1 MNNKIK
7 LALIAA
13 ATATACLT
21 ACQDDWD
28 DHYGQKADAP
38 MGTASLY
45 DVLRSRPELSDF
57 CDVLDKT
64 KVFSNCRQTD
74 VTYATLLGNDQFF
87 TVWAPVNGTFNRDS
101 LIQMCQTTTGDS
113 LVELHFVKN
122 HVARFAHSVKAD
134 DEAIYMFNG
143 KTITQNAASF
153 NGIGFVET
161 NVAARNGVMHILKQ
175 QSPYY
180 HNIYEALVGL
190 PEYEHIGRFLRSYQ
204 VDKLDEAASLAKG
217 VVDGKTVYIDSVF
230 YSTNPLLGTYDFGVL
245 NGEDSTYWA
254 LIPEKQLWDSL
265 YAEAETYFNY
275 VGVDKPDSLH
285 ELYSHYALMQDL
297 FYNPKAQRNPSRY
310 FASTP
315 WVYSPYE
322 TEELFLHHVYY
333 NVFDEGGLFHPGTWS
348 GSQQC
353 SNGWI
358 YKLDKWPFYKE
369 HLYFYPL
376 INDIEDC
383 LTTYEEGDKTKK
395 LTAEIVA
402 TNDPRVTYNY
412 MTFTPQKQTDPYF
425 FECEIG
431 GVKSGTYDVY
441 VIFLPRDVNP
451 TLPFDESTTAGKRN
465 LRPAKFQAEITYQGL
480 DGKSHTVDCKTH
492 YKIDPESGAYY
503 VKGTSADPFLF
514 DCNVNPNNANTRAF
528 VNDPLKVDSV
538 KLCTMTFPTCSYA
551 LTQPTTRV
559 KIINTITPQESVNK
573 YWGVWF
579 VDRIVF
585 KPHTD
590 TEAGN

>member
-1 MNNKIK
+1 MAAYNATVHSSTKTSPNEAFAAEADRLRYVEGGEAALDEAMTNEVPPRAAWAVVMDVRTGEI
-7 LALIAA
+7 LAMASRPSFAVSAFGSSSPEEQSNRAISTVYEPGSVMKTFAA
-13 ATATACLT
+13 AAALDEGLVAT
-21 ACQDDWD
+21 
-28 DHYGQKADAP
+28 
-38 MGTASLY
+38 
-45 DVLRSRPELSDF
+45 
-57 CDVLDKT
+57 
-64 KVFSNCRQTD
+64 N
-74 VTYATLLGNDQFF
+74 TLLDVSNTLYCGRPLRDHTHGHDEL
-87 TVWAPVNGTFNRDS
+87 TVA
-101 LIQMCQTTTGDS
+101 QMLNQ
-113 LVELHFVKN
+113 
-122 HVARFAHSVKAD
+122 
-134 DEAIYMFNG
+134 
-143 KTITQNAASF
+143 
-153 NGIGFVET
+153 
-161 NVAARNGVMHILKQ
+161 
-175 QSPYY
+175 
-180 HNIYEALVGL
+180 ALVGL

-254 LIPEKQLWDSL
+254 LIPEKELWDSL

-297 FYNPKAQRNPSRY
+297 FYNPKAQHNPSRY

-333 NVFDEGGLFHPGTWS
+333 DVFDEGGLFHPGTWS

-358 YKLDKWPFYKE
+358 YRLDKWPFTKE

-376 INDIEDC
+376 INDIEGC
-383 LTTYEEGDKTKK
+383 LTTYEEGVKTKK
-395 LTAEIVA
+395 LTAETVA
-402 TNDPRVTYNY
+402 TNDSRVTYNY
-412 MTFTPQKQTDPYF
+412 MTFTPQTQTDPYF

-465 LRPAKFQAEITYQGL
+465 LRPAKFKAEITYQGL

-492 YKIDPESGAYY
+492 YKIDPESDSYY
-503 VKGTSADPFLF
+503 VKGSSSDPYLF
-514 DCNVNPNNANTRAF
+514 DCNVNPTNANTRAF
-528 VNDPLKVDSV
+528 INDPLSVDSV
-538 KLCTMTFPTCSYA
+538 KLCSMTFPTCSYA
-551 LTQPTTRV
+551 LSQPTTRV
-559 KIINTITPQESVNK
+559 KIINAITNQETNK